1 MTEVV
6 AKGGNLALNV
16 GPQPDGR
23 LPRGAVR
30 CMKELGDW
38 LKSYGEAIYGTRPCA
53 PYFKSN
59 CAFTSKDDLIYC
71 IYLYPKEPSTVP
83 DSVVIPYAGPVSAV
97 DLVSGQEGLEFERT
111 DGGLRV
117 ALPESDL
124 AASDLVAHVFR
135 LRKAI

>member
-1 MTEVV
+1 M
-6 AKGGNLALNV
+6 
-16 GPQPDGR
+16 
-23 LPRGAVR
+23 
-30 CMKELGDW
+30 
-38 LKSYGEAIYGTRPCA
+38 
-53 PYFKSN
+53 
-59 CAFTSKDDLIYC
+59 
-71 IYLYPKEPSTVP
+71 P